1 MNKEEIR
8 DYLLSRDLRASD
20 VVKRSGGLIGLNQAS
35 GWVRKLRRGE
45 DLSNPVLVMLW
56 KIGIERNGV
65 YDVPDIEKDEV
76 DKVVESL
83 SPKFPKK
90 EVKEVTIEK
99 KVENLGVKS
108 GIKYVDGI
116 EVRLIKKDSER
127 VSWWIGEDERLYKNN
142 EGRFSMQEVDNYK
155 GIKLST
161 LFNKYFG

>member
-8 DYLLSRDLRASD
+8 QYLLSRDLRASD

-65 YDVPDIEKDEV
+65 YDVPEIKKDEV

-83 SPKFPKK
+83 SPKFAKK
-90 EVKEVTIEK
+90 GVTTEK
-99 KVENLGVKS
+99 RNDNLGVKS

-116 EVRLIKKDSER
+116 ELRLIKKDSER
-127 VSWWIGEDERLYKNN
+127 VSWWIGDDERLYKNN

-161 LFNKYFG
+161 LFNKYFA